1 MGICVSLLRV
11 MQLTAYKYDLEYNIQ
26 TLAQSKMELAQSVTE
41 LLNIGTDL
49 DANNPLVK
57 QLEYRKARLNEL
69 EKKLEL
75 KMENYKKRLSAVD
88 QELQSVKG
96 MLDKNMQSAFSYK

>member
-1 MGICVSLLRV
+1 MITCPITTPLFLATVFVIVVLVYLDIPYASLVEYTGDMLKVYNMGKR
-11 MQLTAYKYDLEYNIQ
+11 
-26 TLAQSKMELAQSVTE
+26 
-41 LLNIGTDL
+41 
-49 DANNPLVK
+49 P
-57 QLEYRKARLNEL
+57 LNEL